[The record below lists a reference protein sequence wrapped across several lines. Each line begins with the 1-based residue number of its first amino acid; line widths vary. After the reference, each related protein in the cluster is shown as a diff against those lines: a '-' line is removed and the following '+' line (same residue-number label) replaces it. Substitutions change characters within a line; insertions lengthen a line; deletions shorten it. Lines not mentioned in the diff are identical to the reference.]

1 MTYQRDPRRDLERG
15 DIPLGSEPANRDPRD
30 AIRLMTGLGPSR
42 LSARPLCSSVSW
54 NGCF

>member
-15 DIPLGSEPANRDPRD
+15 DIRSEPANRDPRD
-30 AIRLMTGLGPSR
+30 AIRLMTGRGPSC